1 MNQRTLLRRLLS
13 PAGFG
18 LVLIFFLLPF
28 VTVSCGDSTGTV
40 EATFSGLDMAIGG
53 SPHVTT
59 PDRDP
64 ESSKQLAALI
74 VQELD
79 LEPVALLAALAVLA
93 GMVMA
98 AVRPRRIRYGAA
110 AAFAVAAAALMVG
123 AITRAPG
130 HVDQFLK
137 KVGGAEGMPEGLT
150 TGTHTRYGFWLALI
164 ALVGLAAGNGFAL
177 LRSQRAADLPPA
189 PPEPE
194 PERLP
199 LDELT

>member
-1 MNQRTLLRRLLS
+1 MNQRTLLRRLVS

-18 LVLIFFLLPF
+18 LVLILFLLPF

-40 EATFSGLDMAIGG
+40 EATFSGLNMAIGG
-53 SPHVTT
+53 SPHVTS
-59 PDRDP
+59 PDPDP

-74 VQELD
+74 VEQID
-79 LEPVALLAALAVLA
+79 LEPLALLAAFALLA
-93 GMVMA
+93 GMAVA
-98 AVRPRRIRYGAA
+98 VVRPTRIRYGAA
-110 AAFAVAAAALMVG
+110 AGLAVAAAALMVG
-123 AITRAPG
+123 AITRVPG

-137 KVGGAEGMPEGLT
+137 KIGGAEGMPEGLT

>member
-1 MNQRTLLRRLLS
+1 VS

-18 LVLIFFLLPF
+18 LVLILFLLPF

-40 EATFSGLDMAIGG
+40 EATFSGLNMAIGG
-53 SPHVTT
+53 SPHVTS
-59 PDRDP
+59 PDPDP

-74 VQELD
+74 VEQID
-79 LEPVALLAALAVLA
+79 LEPLALLAAFALLA
-93 GMVMA
+93 GMAVA
-98 AVRPRRIRYGAA
+98 VVRPTRIRYGAA
-110 AAFAVAAAALMVG
+110 AGLAVAAAALMVG
-123 AITRAPG
+123 AITRVPG

-137 KVGGAEGMPEGLT
+137 KMGGAEGMPEGLT